1 MEDPKSLEAQ
11 LLGDMTYTDP
21 RRQNAPA
28 QPQYQ
33 ELSEEQIAILQQ
45 QRAAAGQ
52 PPYTEEEIADLKA
65 EFINRQRIAA
75 QEAAIAAQAA
85 QQQQAAAALL
95 SEPEDYSATEKRPQ
109 HEALPQV
116 DASALLEEPAP
127 EAPRAPMF
135 NQEDLEAAKRAAA
148 KRASDSLKNV
158 PEQTAEQQ
166 KRAREEMALLRLQQ
180 QEDLAQKGFITSII
194 MTILGA
200 LAGICT
206 AIYSMGEYNDPN
218 MKDGIFGFFDKF
230 YMILGI
236 ALFLLAFTIV
246 LRVKKLRGLTSFT
259 FIISSILLIVPGIV
273 ELLSVRRGADGF
285 GVSLGAYIFAIVGCL
300 IVTFTLSTSEKL
312 NAYYKKSDVIYD

>member
-1 MEDPKSLEAQ
+1 
-11 LLGDMTYTDP
+11 MTYSDP
-21 RRQNAPA
+21 RKQNAPA

-33 ELSEEQIAILQQ
+33 ELSDEQIAILQQ

-85 QQQQAAAALL
+85 AQKQAAAALL
-95 SEPEDYSATEKRPQ
+95 AEPEDYSQPEKRPQ

-148 KRASDSLKNV
+148 KRASDSLKDI
-158 PEQTAEQQ
+158 PEKTEEEQ
-166 KRAREEMALLRLQQ
+166 KRARQEMARLRLQQ

-194 MTILGA
+194 MTVIGTVS
-200 LAGICT
+200 GICT
-206 AIYSMGEYNDPN
+206 AIYSMGAYNDSN
-218 MKDGIFGFFDKF
+218 MEGGVFGFFDTV

-236 ALFLLAFTIV
+236 LLFLLSFTIV
-246 LRVKKLRGLTSFT
+246 TRFKKLKGLTSLT
-259 FIISSILLIVPGIV
+259 FIVSSILLVIPGIV
-273 ELLSVRRGADGF
+273 ELLSVKRGAEGF
-285 GVSLGAYIFAIVGCL
+285 GLTLVAYVIGIIGCL
-300 IVTFTLSTSEKL
+300 IVTFTLSTSDKL
-312 NAYYKKSDVIYD
+312 NAYYKKSDILYD

>member
-11 LLGDMTYTDP
+11 LLGDMTYSDP
-21 RRQNAPA
+21 RKQNAPA

-33 ELSEEQIAILQQ
+33 ELSDEQIAILQQ

-85 QQQQAAAALL
+85 AQKQAAAALL
-95 SEPEDYSATEKRPQ
+95 AEPEDYSQPEKRPQ

-148 KRASDSLKNV
+148 KRASDSLKDI
-158 PEQTAEQQ
+158 PEKTEEEQ
-166 KRAREEMALLRLQQ
+166 KRARQEMARLRLQQ

-194 MTILGA
+194 MTVIGTVS
-200 LAGICT
+200 GICT
-206 AIYSMGEYNDPN
+206 AIYSMGAYNDSN
-218 MKDGIFGFFDKF
+218 MEGGVFGFFDTV

-236 ALFLLAFTIV
+236 LLFLLSFTIV
-246 LRVKKLRGLTSFT
+246 TRFKKLKGLTSLT
-259 FIISSILLIVPGIV
+259 FIVSSILLVIPGIV
-273 ELLSVRRGADGF
+273 ELLSVKRGAEGF
-285 GVSLGAYIFAIVGCL
+285 GLTLVAYVIGIIGCL
-300 IVTFTLSTSEKL
+300 IVTFTLSTSDKL
-312 NAYYKKSDVIYD
+312 NAYYKKSDILYD

>member
-33 ELSEEQIAILQQ
+33 ELSDEQVAILQQ

-85 QQQQAAAALL
+85 AQQQAAAQLL
-95 SEPEDYSATEKRPQ
+95 SEPEDYNQPEKRQQ
-109 HEALPQV
+109 HEVLPQV

-148 KRASDSLKNV
+148 KRATDSLKNI
-158 PEQTAEQQ
+158 PEQTEEQQ

-180 QEDLAQKGFITSII
+180 QEDLAQRGFTVSII

-200 LAGICT
+200 IAGICT
-206 AIYSMGEYNDPN
+206 AVFSMGEYADPN
-218 MKDGIFGFFDKF
+218 TVPGVFAFFDKF

-246 LRVKKLRGLTSFT
+246 LRVKKLRGLTSFS
-259 FIISSILLIVPGIV
+259 FILTSILLVLPGIV
-273 ELLSVRRGADGF
+273 DLISVKRGADGF
-285 GVSLGAYIFAIVGCL
+285 AVTLGAYVFAIISCF
-300 IVTFTLSTSEKL
+300 IVTFTMSTSEKL
-312 NAYYKKSDVIYD
+312 NAYYKKSDMIYD

>member
-65 EFINRQRIAA
+65 EFVNRQRIAA

-85 QQQQAAAALL
+85 QQQAAAAALL
-95 SEPEDYSATEKRPQ
+95 SEPEDYSAPEKRPQ

-116 DASALLEEPAP
+116 DAGALLEEPAP

-135 NQEDLEAAKRAAA
+135 NQEVVETFVHVQSQFLRFVYAVGGNEHAAA
-148 KRASDSLKNV
+148 LADDG
-158 PEQTAEQQ
+158 QTAQTCQQ
-166 KRAREEMALLRLQQ
+166 
-180 QEDLAQKGFITSII
+180 
-194 MTILGA
+194 
-200 LAGICT
+200 
-206 AIYSMGEYNDPN
+206 P
-218 MKDGIFGFFDKF
+218 
-230 YMILGI
+230 
-236 ALFLLAFTIV
+236 
-246 LRVKKLRGLTSFT
+246 
-259 FIISSILLIVPGIV
+259 
-273 ELLSVRRGADGF
+273 
-285 GVSLGAYIFAIVGCL
+285 
-300 IVTFTLSTSEKL
+300 
-312 NAYYKKSDVIYD
+312 

>member
-11 LLGDMTYTDP
+11 LLGDMTYSDP
-21 RRQNAPA
+21 RKQNAPA

-33 ELSEEQIAILQQ
+33 ELSDEQIAILQQ

-85 QQQQAAAALL
+85 AQKQAAAALL
-95 SEPEDYSATEKRPQ
+95 AEPEDYSQPEKRPQ

-148 KRASDSLKNV
+148 KRASDSLKDI
-158 PEQTAEQQ
+158 PEKTEEEQ
-166 KRAREEMALLRLQQ
+166 KRVRQEMARLRLQQ

-194 MTILGA
+194 MTVIGTVS
-200 LAGICT
+200 GICT
-206 AIYSMGEYNDPN
+206 AIYSMGAYNDSN
-218 MKDGIFGFFDKF
+218 MEGGVFGFFDTV

-236 ALFLLAFTIV
+236 LLFLLSFTIV
-246 LRVKKLRGLTSFT
+246 TRFKKLKGLTSLT
-259 FIISSILLIVPGIV
+259 FIVSSILLVIPGIV
-273 ELLSVRRGADGF
+273 ELLSVKRGAEGF
-285 GVSLGAYIFAIVGCL
+285 GLTLVAYVIGIIGCL
-300 IVTFTLSTSEKL
+300 IVTFTLSTSDKL
-312 NAYYKKSDVIYD
+312 NAYYKKSDILYD